1 MSLGWLLVYPLR
13 GQGGALLLILAVGL
27 YLLLAAFAWS
37 QAYDAV
43 NVNMLML
50 SFLPIPALIVL
61 GLFHHYAW
69 ASLRHVA
76 AGNTQTIRSIEI
88 EEVSPLANYLAF
100 KVALLLLGLAGMVA
114 WCFSISGLFGT
125 GVVIVIGGVLPAVL
139 GVIVLDER
147 FLDGLDP
154 NRLTQFVTGLGPA
167 YIMFALSM
175 YGGMATLYVVSFV
188 MSPPN
193 IVAVLIASYMFVL
206 GHALAGRVLYVRRD
220 RRSLAT
226 LPELD
231 AEHVIEEVDTAAV
244 DALMVDLHRLCGVD
258 HVDRAG
264 KLLEAFL
271 RDGGYA
277 FDERMH
283 QRLQVFHDNRLLLE
297 HSWHYLDRLL
307 AANKTLRG
315 WLLLRNA
322 LDIDPLFRP
331 GTAAAVMALIAAAP
345 SADARYVD
353 TLLADF
359 ERAYP
364 GSEQLPEALF
374 EHARWSV
381 TQLGQAD
388 RALELIARIEQEF
401 PEWAEHPEFRS
412 FSERVRR
419 YA

>member
-1 MSLGWLLVYPLR
+1 MSLGWLFLYPLR

-27 YLLLAAFAWS
+27 YLLLAAFDWS
-37 QAYDAV
+37 REYDTA
-43 NVNMLML
+43 NLL
-50 SFLPIPALIVL
+50 IQSFLAVPSIIVV
-61 GLFHHYAW
+61 GLFQHYAW

-76 AGNTQTIRSIEI
+76 AGHTQTIRSIEI

-100 KVALLLLGLAGMVA
+100 KVALLLLGFAGMVA
-114 WCFSISGLFGT
+114 WCYSISGLFGT
-125 GVVIVIGGVLPAVL
+125 GVVIAIGGVLPAVL

-147 FLDGLDP
+147 FLDGFDP
-154 NRLTQFVTGLGPA
+154 EQVTRFVTGLGPA
-167 YIMFALSM
+167 YITFALSI
-175 YGGMATLYVVSFV
+175 YGGMASLYVVSFV

-193 IVAVLIASYMFVL
+193 VVAVLIASYMFVL

-220 RRSLAT
+220 RLSLAT

-231 AEHVIEEVDTAAV
+231 PERVVEEVDTAAV

-264 KLLEAFL
+264 KLLERFL
-271 RDGGYA
+271 RDGNYS
-277 FDERMH
+277 FDEQMH

-331 GTAAAVMALIAAAP
+331 GTAAAAMALIAVAP
-345 SADARYVD
+345 SADTRYVD
-353 TLLADF
+353 TLLGDF

-364 GSEQLPEALF
+364 GSERLPEALF

-381 TQLGQAD
+381 TQLGRAD
-388 RALELIARIEQEF
+388 RALELLGRIEREF

-419 YA
+419 HA